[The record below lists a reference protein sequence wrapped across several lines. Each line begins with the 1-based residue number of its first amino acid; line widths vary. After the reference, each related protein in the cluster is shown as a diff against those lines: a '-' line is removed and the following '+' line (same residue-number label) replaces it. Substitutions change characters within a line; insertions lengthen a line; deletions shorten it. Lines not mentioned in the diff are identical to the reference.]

1 MQQLSLTL
9 WSLKI
14 MAKYSINLLQADLLP
29 AKELWTLNR
38 VASLWLVVLAVMLA
52 LIFIVQLQVN
62 SQNAKYQTLN
72 SVNSQQKMQLQNLEL
87 AIANNRKDAN
97 LLAQLNT
104 IKLVIENKQHLHQQ
118 LTDPTQTYSAGFSSA
133 MAELAELHNKNISL
147 QRVNIG
153 HGNMTFAGL
162 ARTPDAVPNWLSGFE
177 SSTFLSGK
185 RFVNFTLSENEQQVT
200 EFVVSSSDVKGK

>member
-1 MQQLSLTL
+1 
-9 WSLKI
+9 

-29 AKELWTLNR
+29 AKVFWSLNR
-38 VASLWLVVLAVMLA
+38 VASLWLAVLALMLLA
-52 LIFIVQLQVN
+52 IFIVQLQVSN
-62 SQNAKYQTLN
+62 LNAEFQSLN
-72 SVNSQQKMQLQNLEL
+72 SINSSQKMQLQNLEL
-87 AIANNRKDAN
+87 QVANNRKDAQ

-118 LTDPTQTYSAGFSSA
+118 LTDPTQTYSAGFSTA

-153 HGNMTFAGL
+153 NGNMTFAGL

-185 RFVNFTLSENEQQVT
+185 RFINFSLSENEQQIT
-200 EFVVSSSDVKGK
+200 EFVVSSAEVKGE

>member
-1 MQQLSLTL
+1 
-9 WSLKI
+9 

-29 AKELWTLNR
+29 AKALWTLNR
-38 VASLWLVVLAVMLA
+38 VIAVWLAALVVMLA
-52 LIFIVQLQVN
+52 LIFIAQMQL
-62 SQNAKYQTLN
+62 SRLNAVFQAESALN
-72 SVNSQQKMQLQNLEL
+72 SSQTVQLQNLE
-87 AIANNRKDAN
+87 ATISANRKDAD
-97 LLAQLNT
+97 LLAKLNT
-104 IKLVIENKQHLHQQ
+104 VKLVIANKQHLHQQ

-153 HGNMTFAGL
+153 NGNMTFSGI

-185 RFVNFTLSENEQQVT
+185 RFVNFSLTENEEQLT
-200 EFVVSSSDVKGK
+200 EFVVSSAQAKGE

>member
-1 MQQLSLTL
+1 
-9 WSLKI
+9 

-29 AKELWTLNR
+29 AKALWTLNR
-38 VASLWLVVLAVMLA
+38 VIAVWLAALVVMLA
-52 LIFIVQLQVN
+52 LIFIAQMQL
-62 SQNAKYQTLN
+62 SRLNAVFQAESALN
-72 SVNSQQKMQLQNLEL
+72 SSQTVHLQNLE
-87 AIANNRKDAN
+87 ATISANRKDAD
-97 LLAQLNT
+97 LLAKLNT
-104 IKLVIENKQHLHQQ
+104 VKLVIANKQHLHQQ

-153 HGNMTFAGL
+153 NGNMTFSGI

-185 RFVNFTLSENEQQVT
+185 RFVNFSLIENEEQLT
-200 EFVVSSSDVKGK
+200 EFVVSSAQAKGE

>member
-1 MQQLSLTL
+1 
-9 WSLKI
+9 

-29 AKELWTLNR
+29 AKALWTLNR
-38 VASLWLVVLAVMLA
+38 VIAVWLAALVVMLA
-52 LIFIVQLQVN
+52 LIFIAQMQL
-62 SQNAKYQTLN
+62 SRLNAVFQAESALN
-72 SVNSQQKMQLQNLEL
+72 SSQAVHLQNLE
-87 AIANNRKDAN
+87 ATISANRKDAD
-97 LLAQLNT
+97 LLAKLNT
-104 IKLVIENKQHLHQQ
+104 VKLVIANKQHLHQQ

-153 HGNMTFAGL
+153 NGNMTFSGI

-185 RFVNFTLSENEQQVT
+185 RFVNFSLIENEEQLT
-200 EFVVSSSDVKGK
+200 EFVVSSAQAKGE

>member
-1 MQQLSLTL
+1 
-9 WSLKI
+9 

-29 AKELWTLNR
+29 AKALWTLNR
-38 VASLWLVVLAVMLA
+38 VIAVWLAALVVMLA
-52 LIFIVQLQVN
+52 LIFIAQMQL
-62 SQNAKYQTLN
+62 SRLNAVFQAESALN
-72 SVNSQQKMQLQNLEL
+72 SSQTVHLQNLE
-87 AIANNRKDAN
+87 ATISANRKDAD
-97 LLAQLNT
+97 LLAKLNT
-104 IKLVIENKQHLHQQ
+104 VKLVIANKQHLHQQ

-153 HGNMTFAGL
+153 NGNMTFSGI

-185 RFVNFTLSENEQQVT
+185 RFVNFSLTENEEQLT
-200 EFVVSSSDVKGK
+200 EFVVSSAQAKGE